1 MLKELRI
8 KNFAIIDNLNVEFTS
23 GLTALTGETGA
34 GKSIIIDALNLI
46 LGGSADS
53 NVIRTGDSSATVES
67 VFESA
72 NPQTLDI
79 LSELGINANN
89 GEVVLRR
96 TISNTGK
103 NRCLV
108 NDCTVT
114 VGVLARLG
122 NRLVDIHGQHDHQA
136 LLNPEI
142 HVDLLDLY
150 GKTMD
155 ERNEFSKKYFE
166 YLEDLRKI
174 EDLRSKESDRMQR
187 EDLLRFQINEIDK
200 ANLSLDEE
208 DLLKSEKNKL
218 QYAEKIHGSV
228 KLVLNLIAEKEGAVL
243 DELGVAQRELESL
256 PSLDPELGKQAER
269 AQSAFCEIEELIE
282 ELRDYAHKIEF
293 NPSRLEEIEDRLSE
307 INGLKR
313 KYGGDSALVLDHR
326 EKISNELDTL
336 SCFQENMEKVQ
347 KDIQLHQTALSKLSV
362 ILAEK
367 REKTASV
374 FKKNVEKELCDLG
387 MKDVK
392 LKVQF
397 NYEEDD
403 ANFVKFRDQK
413 VKLNST
419 GLGSIEFL
427 FSPNLGE
434 DLKPLVKIASG
445 GELSRLMLALKSNL
459 NKQDTIPVMVFD
471 EVDTGIG
478 GKIAEVVGN
487 KLKKIAVEKQVFCIT
502 HLPQIAGKAIS
513 HFVVFK
519 TVREKR
525 TYSGIRELSEHE
537 RVEEI
542 ARMSGGKKI
551 TETTLRHA
559 REMIQP

>member
-46 LGGSADS
+46 LGGRADS
-53 NVIRTGDSSATVES
+53 NFIRTGESSATVES
-67 VFESA
+67 VFEIA

-347 KDIQLHQTALSKLSV
+347 KNIKLHQTALSKLSV

-445 GELSRLMLALKSNL
+445 G
-459 NKQDTIPVMVFD
+459 
-471 EVDTGIG
+471 
-478 GKIAEVVGN
+478 
-487 KLKKIAVEKQVFCIT
+487 
-502 HLPQIAGKAIS
+502 
-513 HFVVFK
+513 
-519 TVREKR
+519 
-525 TYSGIRELSEHE
+525 
-537 RVEEI
+537 
-542 ARMSGGKKI
+542 
-551 TETTLRHA
+551 
-559 REMIQP
+559 

>member
-46 LGGSADS
+46 LGGRADS
-53 NVIRTGDSSATVES
+53 NFIRTGESSATVES
-67 VFESA
+67 VFEIA

-103 NRCLV
+103 NRCVV

-187 EDLLRFQINEIDK
+187 EDLLRFQINEIDN

-243 DELGVAQRELESL
+243 EELGVAQRELESL

-269 AQSAFCEIEELIE
+269 AQSAFCEIEELTE

-313 KYGGDSALVLDHR
+313 KYGGDSVLVLDHR

-347 KDIQLHQTALSKLSV
+347 KDIKLHQSALSKLSV

-367 REKTASV
+367 REKTANV

-403 ANFVKFRDQK
+403 TNFVKFRDQT

>member
-46 LGGSADS
+46 LGGRADS
-53 NVIRTGDSSATVES
+53 NFIRTGESSATVES
-67 VFESA
+67 VFEIA

-218 QYAEKIHGSV
+218 QHAEKIQDSV
-228 KLVLNLIAEKEGAVL
+228 KLVLNLFAEIEGAVL
-243 DELGVAQRELESL
+243 EELGVAQRELESL
-256 PSLDPELGKQAER
+256 SSLDPELKKQAER

-347 KDIQLHQTALSKLSV
+347 KNIKLHQTALSKLSV

-542 ARMSGGKKI
+542 ARMSGGEKI

>member
-46 LGGSADS
+46 LGGRADS
-53 NVIRTGDSSATVES
+53 NFIRTGESFATVES
-67 VFESA
+67 VFEIT

-79 LSELGINANN
+79 LSELGINATN

-96 TISNTGK
+96 TISSSGK

-108 NDCTVT
+108 NDSTVT

-187 EDLLRFQINEIDK
+187 EDLLRFQINEIDN

-347 KDIQLHQTALSKLSV
+347 KDIKLHQSALSKLSV

-403 ANFVKFRDQK
+403 TNFVKFRDQK

>member
-8 KNFAIIDNLNVEFTS
+8 KNFAIIDNLNVAFTS

-46 LGGSADS
+46 LGGRADS
-53 NVIRTGDSSATVES
+53 NFIRTGESSATVES
-67 VFESA
+67 LFEITD
-72 NPQTLDI
+72 PQTLDI
-79 LSELGINANN
+79 LSELGITVNG

-96 TISNTGK
+96 TISNSGK

-108 NDCTVT
+108 NDCTVA
-114 VGVLARLG
+114 VGVLAKLG

-142 HVDLLDLY
+142 HIDLLDLY

-155 ERNEFSKKYFE
+155 ERNELSKKYFE
-166 YLEDLRKI
+166 YIEDLRKV
-174 EDLRSKESDRMQR
+174 EGLRSKESDRMQR

-208 DLLKSEKNKL
+208 DLLKAEKNKI
-218 QYAEKIHGSV
+218 QYAEKIHASV
-228 KLVLNLIAEKEGAVL
+228 KLVLNLIVEKEGSVI

-256 PSLDPELGKQAER
+256 PSLDPDLER
-269 AQSAFCEIEELIE
+269 QTQRGQSAFCEIEELIE
-282 ELRDYAHKIEF
+282 ELRNYAQKIEF

-313 KYGGDSALVLDHR
+313 KYGGDIALVLDHH
-326 EKISNELDTL
+326 EKVSNELDTL
-336 SCFQENMEKVQ
+336 SCFQESMEKVQ
-347 KDIQLHQTALSKLSV
+347 KDIKLHQAVLSKLSV

-367 REKTASV
+367 REKTASI
-374 FKKNVEKELCDLG
+374 FKKNVEKELSDLG

-392 LKVQF
+392 LKAQF
-397 NYEEDD
+397 NYEEGA
-403 ANFVKFRDQK
+403 ANFIEFRSQK

-419 GLGSIEFL
+419 GLGTVEFL

-487 KLKKIAVEKQVFCIT
+487 KLKKIASEKQVFCIT

-519 TVREKR
+519 TVKDKR
-525 TYSGIRELSEHE
+525 TYSGIRELSEDE

-551 TETTLRHA
+551 TEATLNHA
-559 REMIQP
+559 REMLKP

>member
-1 MLKELRI
+1 M
-8 KNFAIIDNLNVEFTS
+8 
-23 GLTALTGETGA
+23 
-34 GKSIIIDALNLI
+34 
-46 LGGSADS
+46 
-53 NVIRTGDSSATVES
+53 
-67 VFESA
+67 
-72 NPQTLDI
+72 
-79 LSELGINANN
+79 
-89 GEVVLRR
+89 
-96 TISNTGK
+96 
-103 NRCLV
+103 
-108 NDCTVT
+108 
-114 VGVLARLG
+114 
-122 NRLVDIHGQHDHQA
+122 
-136 LLNPEI
+136 
-142 HVDLLDLY
+142 
-150 GKTMD
+150 
-155 ERNEFSKKYFE
+155 
-166 YLEDLRKI
+166 
-174 EDLRSKESDRMQR
+174 
-187 EDLLRFQINEIDK
+187 
-200 ANLSLDEE
+200 
-208 DLLKSEKNKL
+208 
-218 QYAEKIHGSV
+218 
-228 KLVLNLIAEKEGAVL
+228 
-243 DELGVAQRELESL
+243 
-256 PSLDPELGKQAER
+256 
-269 AQSAFCEIEELIE
+269 
-282 ELRDYAHKIEF
+282 
-293 NPSRLEEIEDRLSE
+293 
-307 INGLKR
+307 
-313 KYGGDSALVLDHR
+313 VLDHR

-347 KDIQLHQTALSKLSV
+347 KNIKLHQTALSKLSV

-542 ARMSGGKKI
+542 ARMSGGEKI

>member
-8 KNFAIIDNLNVEFTS
+8 NNFAIIDNLSVEFTS

-46 LGGSADS
+46 LGGRADS
-53 NVIRTGDSSATVES
+53 NFIRTGESSATVES
-67 VFESA
+67 VFEIK
-72 NPQTLDI
+72 NLQTLDI
-79 LSELGINANN
+79 LSELGIDANN

-103 NRCLV
+103 NRCMV
-108 NDCTVT
+108 NDCAVT
-114 VGVLARLG
+114 VGVLAKLG
-122 NRLVDIHGQHDHQA
+122 DRLVDIHGQHDHQA
-136 LLNPEI
+136 LLNSEI

-155 ERNEFSKKYFE
+155 ERNEFTKKYFK
-166 YLEDLRKI
+166 YLEDLKKV
-174 EDLRSKESDRMQR
+174 EDLRSKESDRLQR

-200 ANLSLDEE
+200 ASLSRNEE

-218 QYAEKIHGSV
+218 QHAEKIHESV

-243 DELGVAQRELESL
+243 EELGVVKRELESL
-256 PSLDPELGKQAER
+256 PSLDPELGKQAQR
-269 AQSAFCEIEELIE
+269 GQSAFCEIEELVE

-313 KYGGDSALVLDHR
+313 KYGGNIDLVLDYR
-326 EKISNELDTL
+326 DKVSTELDTL
-336 SCFQENMEKVQ
+336 SCFNESMEKLQ
-347 KDIQLHQTALSKLSV
+347 KDIKLHQTILSELSV
-362 ILAEK
+362 VLAEK
-367 REKTASV
+367 RERTAGI
-374 FKKNVEKELCDLG
+374 FKKDVEKELCDLG
-387 MKDVK
+387 MKDVR

-397 NYEEDD
+397 NYEGGGS
-403 ANFVKFRDQK
+403 NFVKFRNEK

-419 GLGSIEFL
+419 GLGTIEFL

-434 DLKPLVKIASG
+434 DLKPLAKIASG

-478 GKIAEVVGN
+478 GKIAEVVGS
-487 KLKKIAVEKQVFCIT
+487 KLKKIATEKQVFCIT

-519 TVREKR
+519 TVKEKR
-525 TYSGIRELSEHE
+525 TYSSIRELSEQE

-551 TETTLRHA
+551 TKATLSHA
-559 REMIQP
+559 KEMIQP

>member
-46 LGGSADS
+46 LGGRADS
-53 NVIRTGDSSATVES
+53 NFIRTGESSATVES
-67 VFESA
+67 LFEIT

-79 LSELGINANN
+79 LSELGITVNG

-96 TISNTGK
+96 TISNSGK

-108 NDCTVT
+108 NDCTVA
-114 VGVLARLG
+114 VGVLAKLG

-142 HVDLLDLY
+142 HIDLLDLY

-155 ERNEFSKKYFE
+155 ERNEFSKKYFK
-166 YLEDLRKI
+166 YIEDLRKI

-187 EDLLRFQINEIDK
+187 EDLLRFQINEIDE

-208 DLLKSEKNKL
+208 DLLKAEKNKI
-218 QYAEKIHGSV
+218 QYAEKIHTSV
-228 KLVLNLIAEKEGAVL
+228 KLVLDLIVEKEGSII
-243 DELGVAQRELESL
+243 DELGVLQRELESL
-256 PSLDPELGKQAER
+256 PLLDPELERQAQR
-269 AQSAFCEIEELIE
+269 GQSAFCEVEELIE
-282 ELRDYAHKIEF
+282 ELRNYAQKIEF

-313 KYGGDSALVLDHR
+313 KYGGDITLVLDHR
-326 EKISNELDTL
+326 EKVSNELGTL
-336 SCFQENMEKVQ
+336 SCFQENMEKIQ
-347 KDIQLHQTALSKLSV
+347 KDIKLHQTVLSKLSV

-367 REKTASV
+367 REKTALV

-397 NYEEDD
+397 NYEEDV
-403 ANFVKFRDQK
+403 ANFIEFRGQK
-413 VKLNST
+413 IKLNST
-419 GLGSIEFL
+419 GLGTIEFL

-459 NKQDTIPVMVFD
+459 NKQDTIPVMIFD

-478 GKIAEVVGN
+478 GKVAEVVGN
-487 KLKKIAVEKQVFCIT
+487 KLKKIALEKQVFCIT
-502 HLPQIAGKAIS
+502 HLPQIAGKAIA

-519 TVREKR
+519 TVKDKR
-525 TYSGIRELSEHE
+525 TYSGIRELSEDE

-551 TETTLRHA
+551 TEATLSHA
-559 REMIQP
+559 REMLKP

>member
-8 KNFAIIDNLNVEFTS
+8 KNFAIIDNLNVEFKS

-46 LGGSADS
+46 LGGRADS
-53 NVIRTGDSSATVES
+53 NFIRTGESSATVES
-67 VFESA
+67 LFEIT

-79 LSELGINANN
+79 LSELGITVDS

-96 TISNTGK
+96 TISNSGK

-108 NDCTVT
+108 NDCTVA
-114 VGVLARLG
+114 VGVLAKLG

-142 HVDLLDLY
+142 HIDLLDLY
-150 GKTMD
+150 GKTMG

-166 YLEDLRKI
+166 YIEALRKI

-208 DLLKSEKNKL
+208 DLLKAEKNKI
-218 QYAEKIHGSV
+218 QYAEKIHASV
-228 KLVLNLIAEKEGAVL
+228 KLVLNLVVEKEGSII
-243 DELGVAQRELESL
+243 DELGVVQRELESL
-256 PSLDPELGKQAER
+256 PSLDPELER
-269 AQSAFCEIEELIE
+269 QTQRGQSAFCEIEELIE
-282 ELRDYAHKIEF
+282 ELRSYAQKIEF
-293 NPSRLEEIEDRLSE
+293 NPSRLEEVEDRLSE

-313 KYGGDSALVLDHR
+313 KYGGDIALVLDHR
-326 EKISNELDTL
+326 EKVSNELDIL

-347 KDIQLHQTALSKLSV
+347 KDIKFHQAVLSKLSV

-367 REKTASV
+367 REKTASI
-374 FKKNVEKELCDLG
+374 FKKNVEKELSDLG

-397 NYEEDD
+397 NYEEGA
-403 ANFVKFRDQK
+403 ANFIEFRSQK

-419 GLGSIEFL
+419 GLGTVEFL

-487 KLKKIAVEKQVFCIT
+487 KLKKIASEKQVFCIT
-502 HLPQIAGKAIS
+502 HLPQIAGKAIA

-519 TVREKR
+519 TVKDKR
-525 TYSGIRELSEHE
+525 TYSGIRELSEDE

-551 TETTLRHA
+551 TEATLSHA
-559 REMIQP
+559 REMLKP

>member
-46 LGGSADS
+46 LGGRADS
-53 NVIRTGDSSATVES
+53 NFIRTGESSATVES
-67 VFESA
+67 LFEIT

-79 LSELGINANN
+79 LSELGITVDS

-96 TISNTGK
+96 TISSSGK

-108 NDCTVT
+108 NDCTVA
-114 VGVLARLG
+114 VGVLAKLG

-142 HVDLLDLY
+142 HIDLLDLY

-166 YLEDLRKI
+166 YIEALRKI

-208 DLLKSEKNKL
+208 DLLKAEKNKI
-218 QYAEKIHGSV
+218 QYAEKIHASV
-228 KLVLNLIAEKEGAVL
+228 KLVLNLVVEKEGSII
-243 DELGVAQRELESL
+243 DELGVVQRELESL
-256 PSLDPELGKQAER
+256 PSLDPELER
-269 AQSAFCEIEELIE
+269 QTQRGQSAFCEIEELIE
-282 ELRDYAHKIEF
+282 ELRSYAQKIEF
-293 NPSRLEEIEDRLSE
+293 NPSRLEEVEDRLSE

-313 KYGGDSALVLDHR
+313 KYGGDIALVLDHR
-326 EKISNELDTL
+326 EKVSNELDIL

-347 KDIQLHQTALSKLSV
+347 KDIKFHQAVLSKLSV

-367 REKTASV
+367 REKTASI
-374 FKKNVEKELCDLG
+374 FKKNVEKELSDLG

-397 NYEEDD
+397 NYEEGA
-403 ANFVKFRDQK
+403 ANFIEFRSQK

-419 GLGSIEFL
+419 GLGTVEFL

-487 KLKKIAVEKQVFCIT
+487 KLKKIASEKQVFCIT
-502 HLPQIAGKAIS
+502 HLPQIAGKAIA

-519 TVREKR
+519 TVKDKR
-525 TYSGIRELSEHE
+525 TYSGIRELSEDE

-551 TETTLRHA
+551 TEATLSHA
-559 REMIQP
+559 REMLKP

>member
-8 KNFAIIDNLNVEFTS
+8 KNFAIIDNLNVEFAS
-23 GLTALTGETGA
+23 GFTALTGETGA

-46 LGGSADS
+46 LGGRADS
-53 NVIRTGDSSATVES
+53 NFIRTGESSATVES
-67 VFESA
+67 LFKVTNSE
-72 NPQTLDI
+72 TLGI
-79 LSELGINANN
+79 FLELGINVND
-89 GEVVLRR
+89 GEVVIRR
-96 TISNTGK
+96 TISSSGK
-103 NRCLV
+103 NRCLI

-155 ERNEFSKKYFE
+155 ERNEFSKKYYK
-166 YLEDLRKI
+166 YLEDLKKI

-187 EDLLRFQINEIDK
+187 EDLLHFQIKEIDT
-200 ANLSLDEE
+200 ANLSTDEE
-208 DLLKSEKNKL
+208 SLLKSEKNKL
-218 QYAEKIHGSV
+218 QHSEKIHGTV
-228 KLVLNLIAEKEGAVL
+228 KLVLSLISEKEGAIL
-243 DELGVAQRELESL
+243 DELGVVKRELESL
-256 PSLDPELGKQAER
+256 PLLDPELGKQAER
-269 AQSAFCEIEELIE
+269 AQSAFCEIEELTE

-313 KYGGDSALVLDHR
+313 KYGGDIALILDHR

-336 SCFQENMEKVQ
+336 SCFQETMEKIQ
-347 KDIQLHQTALSKLSV
+347 KDIKLHKTTLSKHSV

-367 REKTASV
+367 REKTASML
-374 FKKNVEKELCDLG
+374 KKNVEKELCDLG
-387 MKDVK
+387 MKDVR
-392 LKVQF
+392 LEVQF
-397 NYEEDD
+397 NYGGDD
-403 ANFVKFRDQK
+403 DNFIRFRNQK

-419 GLGSIEFL
+419 GLGTIEFL

-471 EVDTGIG
+471 EVDAGIG
-478 GKIAEVVGN
+478 GKIAEVVGD
-487 KLKKIAVEKQVFCIT
+487 KLKKIAAEKQVFCIT
-502 HLPQIAGKAIS
+502 HLPQIAGKAVS

-519 TVREKR
+519 TVKEKR
-525 TYSGIRELSEHE
+525 TYSSIRELSKQE

-551 TETTLRHA
+551 TETTLSHA

>member
-8 KNFAIIDNLNVEFTS
+8 KNFAIIDNLNVEFAS
-23 GLTALTGETGA
+23 GFTALTGETGA

-46 LGGSADS
+46 LGGRADS
-53 NVIRTGDSSATVES
+53 NFIRTGESSATVES
-67 VFESA
+67 LFKVTNSE
-72 NPQTLDI
+72 TLGI
-79 LSELGINANN
+79 FLELGINVND
-89 GEVVLRR
+89 GEVVIRR
-96 TISNTGK
+96 TISSSGK
-103 NRCLV
+103 NRCLI

-155 ERNEFSKKYFE
+155 ERNEFSKKYYK
-166 YLEDLRKI
+166 YLEDIKKI

-187 EDLLRFQINEIDK
+187 EDLLHFQIKEIDT
-200 ANLSLDEE
+200 ANLSTDEE
-208 DLLKSEKNKL
+208 GLLKSEKNKL
-218 QYAEKIHGSV
+218 QHSEKIHGTV
-228 KLVLNLIAEKEGAVL
+228 KLVLSLISEKEGAIL
-243 DELGVAQRELESL
+243 DELGVVKRELESL
-256 PSLDPELGKQAER
+256 PLLDPELGKQAER
-269 AQSAFCEIEELIE
+269 AQSAFCEIEELTE

-313 KYGGDSALVLDHR
+313 KYGGDIALILDHR

-336 SCFQENMEKVQ
+336 SCFQETMEMVQ
-347 KDIQLHQTALSKLSV
+347 KDIKLHKTTLSKHSV

-367 REKTASV
+367 REKTASML
-374 FKKNVEKELCDLG
+374 KKNVEKELCDLG
-387 MKDVK
+387 MKDVR
-392 LKVQF
+392 LEVQF
-397 NYEEDD
+397 NYGGDGD
-403 ANFVKFRDQK
+403 NFIRFRNQK

-419 GLGSIEFL
+419 GLGTIEFL

-471 EVDTGIG
+471 EVDAGIG
-478 GKIAEVVGN
+478 GKIAEVVGD
-487 KLKKIAVEKQVFCIT
+487 KLKKIAAEKQVFCIT

-519 TVREKR
+519 TVKEKR
-525 TYSGIRELSEHE
+525 TYSSIRELSKQE

-551 TETTLRHA
+551 TETTLSHA

>member
-46 LGGSADS
+46 LGGRADS
-53 NVIRTGDSSATVES
+53 NFIRTGESSATVES
-67 VFESA
+67 VFEIA

-103 NRCLV
+103 NRCVV

-187 EDLLRFQINEIDK
+187 EDLLRFQINEIDN

-218 QYAEKIHGSV
+218 QYAKKIHGSV
-228 KLVLNLIAEKEGAVL
+228 QLVLNLIAEKEGAVL
-243 DELGVAQRELESL
+243 EELGVAQRELESL

-347 KDIQLHQTALSKLSV
+347 KDIKLHQSALSKLSV

-367 REKTASV
+367 REKTANV
-374 FKKNVEKELCDLG
+374 FKKDVEKELCDLG

-403 ANFVKFRDQK
+403 TNFVKFRDQK

-537 RVEEI
+537 RVKEI

>member
-46 LGGSADS
+46 LGGRADS
-53 NVIRTGDSSATVES
+53 NFIRTGESSATVES
-67 VFESA
+67 VFEIA

-96 TISNTGK
+96 TISNAGK
-103 NRCLV
+103 NRCVV

-142 HVDLLDLY
+142 HVDFLDLY

-187 EDLLRFQINEIDK
+187 EDLLRFQINEIDN

-228 KLVLNLIAEKEGAVL
+228 KLVLNLIVEKEGAVL
-243 DELGVAQRELESL
+243 EELGVAQRELESL
-256 PSLDPELGKQAER
+256 LSLDPELGKQAER

-347 KDIQLHQTALSKLSV
+347 KDIKLHQSALSKLSV

-367 REKTASV
+367 REKTANV

-387 MKDVK
+387 MEDVK

-403 ANFVKFRDQK
+403 TNFVKFRDQK

-502 HLPQIAGKAIS
+502 HLPQIAGKATS

>member
-1 MLKELRI
+1 MLKELKI

-46 LGGSADS
+46 LGGRADS
-53 NVIRTGDSSATVES
+53 NFIRTGESSATVES
-67 VFESA
+67 LFEITNS
-72 NPQTLDI
+72 QTLDI
-79 LSELGINANN
+79 LSELGINVNG

-96 TISNTGK
+96 TISNSGK

-114 VGVLARLG
+114 VGVLAKLG

-142 HVDLLDLY
+142 HIDLLDLY

-155 ERNEFSKKYFE
+155 ERNELAKKYFE
-166 YLEDLRKI
+166 YIEDQRKI

-208 DLLKSEKNKL
+208 DLLKVEKNKI
-218 QYAEKIHGSV
+218 QYAEKIHASV
-228 KLVLNLIAEKEGAVL
+228 KLVLNLIVEKEGSII

-256 PSLDPELGKQAER
+256 PSLDPDLER
-269 AQSAFCEIEELIE
+269 QTQRGQSAFCEIEELIE
-282 ELRDYAHKIEF
+282 ELRDYAQKIEF

-313 KYGGDSALVLDHR
+313 KYGGDIVLVLDHR

-336 SCFQENMEKVQ
+336 SCFQENLEKIQ
-347 KDIQLHQTALSKLSV
+347 KDIKLHQAVLSKLSV
-362 ILAEK
+362 KLAEK
-367 REKTASV
+367 REKTASI
-374 FKKNVEKELCDLG
+374 FKKNVEKELSDLG

-397 NYEEDD
+397 NYEESA
-403 ANFVKFRDQK
+403 ANFIEFRSQK
-413 VKLNST
+413 VKLNSN
-419 GLGSIEFL
+419 GLGTVEFL

-487 KLKKIAVEKQVFCIT
+487 KLKKIASEKQVFCIT
-502 HLPQIAGKAIS
+502 HLPQIAGKAIA

-519 TVREKR
+519 TVKDKR
-525 TYSGIRELSEHE
+525 TYSGIRELSEDE

-551 TETTLRHA
+551 TEATLSHA
-559 REMIQP
+559 REMLKP